1 MPLRAQVF
9 SLTLYCSGRGHGRLA
24 TDPTNCLRTCGG
36 TGTCAAGC
44 CKERERGHCC
54 SVRLVISATLATAL
68 RDKVL
73 VQYTGSHVA
82 RGMTAVP
89 PPQRAL
95 RMAACVKR
103 DLVEK
108 CTMGRDT
115 PSSAVNQLLPALK
128 RARGQLL
135 AECKVAGGDI
145 SAVPSMNNGRF
156 NPPVERLSSVL
167 GQVRSD
173 ERGGRDDA
181 ALGDWGRLN
190 LFVRRVLIPEGVVLY
205 YEDLSAEKGLLVLAT
220 DESLALARE
229 FGLDA
234 AATDCKHDT
243 TRGCR
248 SMYSHV
254 RVPTPWGWVLVAAW
268 IGPAENTAT
277 IDTALKA
284 LAANVPCSDPTCPHT
299 VTGRW
304 EGHLYR
310 QCRCCSRTFRPW
322 VGTDKH
328 LPTYRAIESAGYR
341 GAVLDLWHGFK
352 AYDQRLLALNIR
364 DSAAVLAN
372 GAFRLWTRSES
383 DAKVHCAAHLLP
395 HSTSP

>member
-1 MPLRAQVF
+1 MF
-9 SLTLYCSGRGHGRLA
+9 SVTLYCSGRGHGRLA
-24 TDPTNCLRTCGG
+24 ADPTNCLRTCGG

-82 RGMTAVP
+82 RGVTAVP

-115 PSSAVNQLLPALK
+115 PSSAVNQLLPGLK
-128 RARGQLL
+128 RVRGQLL

-205 YEDLSAEKGLLVLAT
+205 FEDLSAEKGLLVLAT